1 MDMAKNQFALT
12 KREGGRVN
20 DIVQNSVCNNIQQ

>member
-1 MDMAKNQFALT
+1 MDMAKNQFALQ
-12 KREGGRVN
+12 KGKWGRVN